1 MPAFAA
7 QYQFAAAFIV
17 FLVALA
23 GFALVLL
30 RGEPIASRES
40 ARLSLGLGFLAIAAA
55 SFLRG
60 SLLVEA
66 SDGLLLV
73 RAAGVA
79 GVFFGSL
86 NWRGSALSRSW
97 LWGGSAA
104 LLMASPFEYASRVS
118 LIGTSI
124 SAIGGI
130 LLGLAML
137 NASRRVIAARVAA
150 SAAGTLLLIVLV
162 LSVAL
167 STVLA
172 TTVEDQALADLD
184 ERALSEAAAIE
195 AQNRVLV
202 KDATVVAS
210 LLVRLQRNPADLSSP
225 RLLSQLGLDGQGTPE
240 QRSAIAAE
248 LERARNEIYN
258 DTAFA
263 YISENLLVV
272 ASAGLDDEVMGA
284 VARSPVVGDA
294 MRASPHVGGAAT
306 VVIAGDAYNVAVAPI
321 GLRVAQGDT
330 PFGAVIAVFPLD
342 ERYLSLRVEA
352 GGGDALA
359 LVDESGPI
367 ARTGELPEPDALSGI
382 AAKVLGKAQRSD
394 VITDSRVAAARPV
407 RVAGRQRPVL
417 ALVAARSTERIEDVR
432 RNLFQTFF
440 VIAFGGTVLALLL
453 AALVGDRI
461 GSGIRR
467 LTASAE
473 SIQRGALGVRSGVRS
488 EDEVGVLGATFDSM
502 AESIEQ
508 QTGELQAAAARVEAI
523 VAGMG
528 EALVAVDDSGR
539 ITNFN
544 TAAVELLGR
553 SASEARG
560 LPVENV
566 MKLTKDDGTDLT
578 PRLRATDAVRWSAL
592 ADLEVRGGERV
603 PVALT
608 AGALRGVDG
617 EVEGAVMVLRDLRA
631 EREVERMK
639 RHFLS
644 RVGHELRTPLTPLI
658 GYSQLLAGRDLPPDR
673 ARAVYGSI
681 LSSAKRLERIVE
693 MLEFF
698 ASLDAGRQVLKAA
711 PVDVRDVI
719 SEASERWDTTLRD
732 GHTLSKRISRE
743 TPKVMVDGRWLGRAV
758 DELVDN
764 AVKFSPSGGR
774 VTITAGPA
782 PEAPGMVEIAVRDHG
797 VGMSAEQVD
806 SAFAEWTQGDESDT
820 RSYGGLG
827 LGLALVQRVAVHHG
841 GRVTCTTSPGKGATF
856 SILLPALAGDTGVA
870 SEPRVRRPRRN
881 PSAQGDRG
889 APNGGRSPAKSG
901 PAT

>member
-30 RGEPIASRES
+30 RGEPIASS
-40 ARLSLGLGFLAIAAA
+40 HSTRLALGTGFLAIAAA

-60 SLLVEA
+60 SLLLEA
-66 SDGLLLV
+66 SDALLGL
-73 RAAGVA
+73 RAIGVA
-79 GVFFGSL
+79 GVVAGSL
-86 NWRGSALSRSW
+86 NWRGSPMSRWW
-97 LWGGSAA
+97 LWSGSGA
-104 LLMASPFEYASRVS
+104 LLLALPFELGDRLS
-118 LIGTSI
+118 LAGTTI
-124 SAIGGI
+124 SALGGV
-130 LLGLAML
+130 LLGLALL

-184 ERALSEAAAIE
+184 DRALSEAAAIE

-210 LLVRLQRNPADLSSP
+210 LLVRLQRNPADLNSP
-225 RLLSQLGLDGQGTPE
+225 RLLSQLGTEGQATPE
-240 QRSAIAAE
+240 QQDAITAE
-248 LERARNEIYN
+248 LERARREIYN

-263 YISENLLVV
+263 YISESLRVV
-272 ASAGLDDEVMGA
+272 ARAGADDDVIGA
-284 VARSPVVGDA
+284 VARSEVVGDA
-294 MRASPHVGGAAT
+294 MRTSPHVGGAGT

-321 GLRVAQGDT
+321 GLRLAQGDN

-342 ERYLSLRVEA
+342 DRYLAQRVEA
-352 GGGDALA
+352 GGSDALA
-359 LVDESGPI
+359 LVNEEGPI
-367 ARTGELPEPDALSGI
+367 ARAGELPQPEAVRRI
-382 AAKVLGKAQRSD
+382 AVDVLGRASRSD
-394 VITDSRVAAARPV
+394 LVTDELVAAARPV
-407 RVAGRQRPVL
+407 RVAERQRPVL
-417 ALVAARSTERIEDVR
+417 ALVAARSTEGIDDVR

-440 VIAFGGTVLALLL
+440 IIAFGGTVLSLLL

-473 SIQRGALGVRSGVRS
+473 SIQLGALGVRSGVRS

-539 ITNFN
+539 ITDFN
-544 TAAVELLGR
+544 AAAEELLGR
-553 SASEARG
+553 SATAARG
-560 LPVENV
+560 LPVEAV
-566 MKLTKDDGTDLT
+566 MNLMRDDGSDLT
-578 PRLRATDAVRWSAL
+578 PRLRVADAERWSAL
-592 ADLEVRGGERV
+592 ADLVVPSGDKV

-617 EVEGAVMVLRDLRA
+617 HVEGAVIVLRDLRG

-658 GYSQLLAGRDLPPDR
+658 GYSQMLAGRDLPPER

-698 ASLDAGRQVLKAA
+698 ASLDAGRQVLRPE

-719 SEASERWDTTLRD
+719 TGVVDRWDQASGER
-732 GHTLSKRISRE
+732 HTLSKRISRE
-743 TPKVMVDGRWLGRAV
+743 TPQVMVDGRWLGRAV

-764 AVKFSPSGGR
+764 AIKFSPSGGR
-774 VTITAGPA
+774 VTVTAGLA
-782 PEAPGMVEIAVRDHG
+782 EEAPGMVEIAVRDQG
-797 VGMSAEQVD
+797 VGMSPEQVE

-827 LGLALVQRVAVHHG
+827 LGLALVQRVAEHHG

-856 SILLPALAGDTGVA
+856 SILLPAMAGEGGVV
-870 SEPRVRRPRRN
+870 SQRRPRRPRRN
-881 PSAQGDRG
+881 TADTGESSGSNGRRSPSD
-889 APNGGRSPAKSG
+889 GGR
-901 PAT
+901 AT